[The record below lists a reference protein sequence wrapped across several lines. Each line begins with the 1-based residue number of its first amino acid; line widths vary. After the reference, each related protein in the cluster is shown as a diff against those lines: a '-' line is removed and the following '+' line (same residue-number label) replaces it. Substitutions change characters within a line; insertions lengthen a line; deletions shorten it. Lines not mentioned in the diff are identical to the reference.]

1 MKKLMLMLLL
11 GMSMLFGSMDINT
24 ATKAELMKIKG
35 IGLVKAE
42 KILEFRK
49 NNKIENLN
57 DLQKIKGFGPSLIVN
72 IKNTLVK

>member
-72 IKNTLVK
+72 IKNTLAK